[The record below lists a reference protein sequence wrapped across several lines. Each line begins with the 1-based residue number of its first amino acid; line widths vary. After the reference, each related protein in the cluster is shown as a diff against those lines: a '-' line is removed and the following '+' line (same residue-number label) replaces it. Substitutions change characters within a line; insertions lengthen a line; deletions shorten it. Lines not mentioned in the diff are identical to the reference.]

1 MDVRLLDRY
10 TYYRGA
16 LFRRLGDDV
25 HEGVAY
31 CPECLAEMTSLL
43 FVAPYRCA
51 SCGVFAGFSEEDVP
65 RITTELTH
73 QLMFPDEIPALN

>member
-31 CPECLAEMTSLL
+31 CPECLAEMISPL
-43 FVAPYRCA
+43 FVAPYRCT
-51 SCGVFAGFSEEDVP
+51 SCGVFAEFSEEDVP
-65 RITTELTH
+65 RIATELTH
-73 QLMFPDEIPALN
+73 QLMFPGGDCRH